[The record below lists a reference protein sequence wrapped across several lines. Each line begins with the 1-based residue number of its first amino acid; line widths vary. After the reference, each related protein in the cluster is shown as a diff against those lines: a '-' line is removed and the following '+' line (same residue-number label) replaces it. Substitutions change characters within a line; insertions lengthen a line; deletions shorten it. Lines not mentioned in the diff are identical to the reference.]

1 MKERW
6 ASFWLGAWLAGSL
19 LLFAI
24 APTNFRLVDELLGGS
39 ENAAFRALVGE
50 LGQGATRELLRYLS
64 SELNRNLFLRW
75 NIVQVLLGG
84 AFSVSIWKQNDRTLR
99 VLALSATALVVVLL
113 AVFTPLITSLG
124 RSLDF
129 VPRQPPPP
137 ELARFQLL
145 HVGYTSLELV
155 KVVCLGY
162 AVFRLGRQNS
172 SRTRAPAS
180 SVERPVPPGVKTT

>member
-6 ASFWLGAWLAGSL
+6 ASFCLGAWLAGSL
-19 LLFAI
+19 LMFAI

-50 LGQGATRELLRYLS
+50 LGSGSARELLRYLS
-64 SELNRNLFLRW
+64 SELNRSFFLRW
-75 NIVQVLLGG
+75 NIVQTLLGG
-84 AFSVSIWKQNDRTLR
+84 ALIAATWRQNDRTLR
-99 VLALSATALVVVLL
+99 WLALSATLLVVVLL
-113 AVFTPLITSLG
+113 VVFTPLITSLG

-137 ELARFQLL
+137 ALSRFQLL

-155 KVVCLGY
+155 KVVLLAY
-162 AVFRLGRQNS
+162 AAFRLGRTS
-172 SRTRAPAS
+172 SALQRERTAAAIRS
-180 SVERPVPPGVKTT
+180 RI